1 MARRCNIQ
9 HATYRGAVCG
19 YSSSRYC
26 AARINADC
34 ANLQLSDDALIE
46 VRTEYISFDDRRNNS
61 ISPPHWPPEAPRSRV
76 SCDVAVAAAADWL
89 SILMQRRMLSHCW
102 LHFLMW
108 LKPTGRVSHA
118 LA

>member
-46 VRTEYISFDDRRNNS
+46 VRTEYY
-61 ISPPHWPPEAPRSRV
+61 
-76 SCDVAVAAAADWL
+76 
-89 SILMQRRMLSHCW
+89 
-102 LHFLMW
+102 
-108 LKPTGRVSHA
+108 
-118 LA
+118 